1 MHSCKQYPVFLAVLL
16 TVIVV
21 FTAGCTN
28 TAPAS
33 VPGATVS
40 TAATVSPQVTSP
52 ASPTSIVGV
61 WTGTT
66 TGHTRADGFRETDTP
81 RYNIT
86 AQKGMAFTG
95 YKDFTRANGIVYHEN
110 LSGVI
115 SSDGNIYV
123 AGENN
128 DITVGKFLGPDE
140 VELRL
145 IQPGE
150 DAKALIIYL
159 TRKI

>member
-28 TAPAS
+28 TAPVS
-33 VPGATVS
+33 VPGATGS

-52 ASPTSIVGV
+52 ASPTSIAGV

-115 SSDGNIYV
+115 SRDGNIYV

-128 DITVGKFLGPDE
+128 DIMVGKFLGPDE
-140 VELRL
+140 VESRL

-150 DAKALIIYL
+150 DAKALIIQL
-159 TRKI
+159 TR